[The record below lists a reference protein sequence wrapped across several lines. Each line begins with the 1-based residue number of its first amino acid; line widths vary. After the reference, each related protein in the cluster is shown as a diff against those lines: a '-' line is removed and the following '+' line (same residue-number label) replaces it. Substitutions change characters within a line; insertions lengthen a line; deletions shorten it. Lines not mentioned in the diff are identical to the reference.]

1 MIRVTENEIK
11 VNERQA
17 EALSRALTGQS
28 WSNFPAIIQGFK
40 VRGIPE
46 DQILPREN
54 VFTYQA
60 WRALGRQVR
69 KGEHGVKVVTFIQRD
84 KKKTED
90 SETDEVKSRTYSVPR
105 TVSVFHISQT
115 DQREGAQHAAI

>member
-1 MIRVTENEIK
+1 MATLTQTHEQVK
-11 VNERQA
+11 NERQA

-40 VRGIPE
+40 ARGISE

-69 KGEHGVKVVTFIQRD
+69 KGEHGVKVVTFIKRD
-84 KKKTED
+84 KKTED
-90 SETDEVKSRTYSVPR
+90 TETGEVKLQTYSVPR

-115 DQREGAQHAAI
+115 DKREGGQNAAI

>member
-1 MIRVTENEIK
+1 MIRITENK
-11 VNERQA
+11 SNVNDRQA

-28 WSNFPAIIQGFK
+28 WSNFPAIIQGFMA
-40 VRGIPE
+40 RGIPE
-46 DQILPREN
+46 SEILPREN

-84 KKKTED
+84 KKAED
-90 SETDEVKSRTYSVPR
+90 SESGEVKLQTYSVPR

-115 DQREGAQHAAI
+115 DKREGAQNAAI

>member
-1 MIRVTENEIK
+1 MLTVTENKGK

-40 VRGIPE
+40 ARGIPE
-46 DQILPREN
+46 DQISPREN

-69 KGEHGVKVVTFIQRD
+69 KGEHGVKVVTFIKRD
-84 KKKTED
+84 KKTKD
-90 SETDEVKSRTYSVPR
+90 RETGETKLEVVSMPR
-105 TVSVFHISQT
+105 TVSVFHLSQT
-115 DQREGAQHAAI
+115 DKREGV

>member
-1 MIRVTENEIK
+1 MIRVAKNQSK
-11 VNERQA
+11 VNERQS
-17 EALSRALTGQS
+17 EALSRARTGQS

-40 VRGIPE
+40 ARGIPE

-84 KKKTED
+84 KKTED
-90 SETDEVKSRTYSVPR
+90 AETSEVKSRTYSMPR

-115 DQREGAQHAAI
+115 DKREGAQHAAI

>member
-1 MIRVTENEIK
+1 MITVAENKSK

-17 EALSRALTGQS
+17 EALGRALHGQS

-40 VRGIPE
+40 ARGIPE
-46 DQILPREN
+46 DQISPREN

-60 WRALGRQVR
+60 WKALGRQVR
-69 KGEHGVKVVTFIQRD
+69 KGEHGVKVVTFIKRD
-84 KKKTED
+84 KKTED
-90 SETDEVKSRTYSVPR
+90 IKTGEVKLQTYSMPR

-115 DQREGAQHAAI
+115 DSREGVQNAAI

>member
-1 MIRVTENEIK
+1 METLTENKSK

-40 VRGIPE
+40 AHGIPE

-60 WRALGRQVR
+60 WKALGRQVR
-69 KGEHGVKVVTFIQRD
+69 KGEHGVKVVTFIKRD
-84 KKKTED
+84 KKTED
-90 SETDEVKSRTYSVPR
+90 TETGEVKLQTYSMPR

-115 DQREGAQHAAI
+115 DKREGGQNAAI

>member
-1 MIRVTENEIK
+1 MVTVAENKSK

-17 EALSRALTGQS
+17 EALSRALKGQS

-40 VRGIPE
+40 ARGIPE

-60 WRALGRQVR
+60 WKALGRQVR
-69 KGEHGVKVVTFIQRD
+69 KGEHGVKVVTFIKRD
-84 KKKTED
+84 KKVKDVEK
-90 SETDEVKSRTYSVPR
+90 DEVKIQIYSMPR

-115 DQREGAQHAAI
+115 DERKGVQNAAI

>member
-1 MIRVTENEIK
+1 MKTLTENRGK
-11 VNERQA
+11 VNDRQA

-28 WSNFPAIIQGFK
+28 WSNYPAIVQGFK
-40 VRGIPE
+40 SRGIPE
-46 DQILPREN
+46 EQIQPREN

-69 KGEHGVKVVTFIQRD
+69 KGEHGVRVVTFIKRD
-84 KKKTED
+84 KKTED
-90 SETDEVKSRTYSVPR
+90 PQTGEVKFETYSVPR

-115 DQREGAQHAAI
+115 DAKGVQNAAI

>member
-1 MIRVTENEIK
+1 MITVVENK
-11 VNERQA
+11 SNVNDRQA

-40 VRGIPE
+40 TRGIPE
-46 DQILPREN
+46 DQIMPREN

-69 KGEHGVKVVTFIQRD
+69 KGEHGIKVVTFIKRD
-84 KKKTED
+84 KKTED
-90 SETDEVKSRTYSVPR
+90 SETGEVKLQTYSMPR

-115 DQREGAQHAAI
+115 DERKGVQNAAI

>member
-1 MIRVTENEIK
+1 MITVAENTSK
-11 VNERQA
+11 VNERQT

-28 WSNFPAIIQGFK
+28 WSNFPAIIQGFMA
-40 VRGIPE
+40 RGIPE

-60 WRALGRQVR
+60 WKALGRQVR
-69 KGEHGVKVVTFIQRD
+69 KGEHGVKVVTFVKRD
-84 KKKTED
+84 KKVKDT
-90 SETDEVKSRTYSVPR
+90 ETDEVKIQTYSMPR

-115 DQREGAQHAAI
+115 DDRKGVQNAAI

>member
-1 MIRVTENEIK
+1 MVTVTEKQSK

-17 EALSRALTGQS
+17 EALSRALTGKT

-40 VRGIPE
+40 ARGIPE

-60 WRALGRQVR
+60 WKALGRQVR
-69 KGEHGVKVVTFIQRD
+69 KGEHGVKVVTFIHRD
-84 KKKTED
+84 KKTED
-90 SETDEVKSRTYSVPR
+90 PETGEVKFQTYSVPR

-115 DQREGAQHAAI
+115 DKREGVQNAAV

>member
-1 MIRVTENEIK
+1 METLTESKSK

-17 EALSRALTGQS
+17 EALSRALTSQS

-40 VRGIPE
+40 ARGIPE
-46 DQILPREN
+46 EQILPREN

-60 WRALGRQVR
+60 WKALGRQVR
-69 KGEHGVKVVTFIQRD
+69 KGEHGVKVITFIQRD
-84 KKKTED
+84 KKTED
-90 SETDEVKSRTYSVPR
+90 PKTGEVKLQTYSMPR

-115 DQREGAQHAAI
+115 DAREGVKNAAL

>member
-1 MIRVTENEIK
+1 MVTVTEKQSK

-17 EALSRALTGQS
+17 EALSRALTGKT

-40 VRGIPE
+40 ARGIPE

-69 KGEHGVKVVTFIQRD
+69 KGEHGVKVVTFIKRD
-84 KKKTED
+84 KKTED
-90 SETDEVKSRTYSVPR
+90 TETGEVKLQTYSVPR

-115 DQREGAQHAAI
+115 DAKEGAQHAAI

>member
-1 MIRVTENEIK
+1 METLTENKSK
-11 VNERQA
+11 VKERQT

-40 VRGIPE
+40 ARGIPE

-54 VFTYQA
+54 VFTYQD
-60 WRALGRQVR
+60 WRALGRQVC
-69 KGEHGVKVVTFIQRD
+69 KGERGVKVITFIKRD
-84 KKKTED
+84 KKTENT
-90 SETDEVKSRTYSVPR
+90 ETGEVKLQTYSIPR

-115 DQREGAQHAAI
+115 DKREGVQNAAI

>member
-1 MIRVTENEIK
+1 METLTENKGK

-40 VRGIPE
+40 ARGIPE

-60 WRALGRQVR
+60 WKELGRQVR
-69 KGEHGVKVVTFIQRD
+69 KGKHGIKVVNFIKRD
-84 KKKTED
+84 KKVKDTG
-90 SETDEVKSRTYSVPR
+90 TDEVKIKTYSMPR

-115 DQREGAQHAAI
+115 DEREGVQNAAI

>member
-1 MIRVTENEIK
+1 METLTENRSK

-28 WSNFPAIIQGFK
+28 WSNFPAIIQGFTA
-40 VRGIPE
+40 RGIPE
-46 DQILPREN
+46 EQILPREN

-69 KGEHGVKVVTFIQRD
+69 RGERGVRVITYIQRD
-84 KKKTED
+84 EKTED
-90 SETDEVKSRTYSVPR
+90 SETGEVKIRTYSVPR
-105 TVSVFHISQT
+105 SVSVFHISQT
-115 DQREGAQHAAI
+115 DERKGAQHAAI

>member
-1 MIRVTENEIK
+1 MVTVAEKQSK

-17 EALSRALTGQS
+17 EALSRALTGKT

-40 VRGIPE
+40 ARGISE
-46 DQILPREN
+46 DQISPREN

-69 KGEHGVKVVTFIQRD
+69 KGEHGVKVITFIKRD
-84 KKKTED
+84 KKTED
-90 SETDEVKSRTYSVPR
+90 TKTGEVK
-105 TVSVFHISQT
+105 FQT
-115 DQREGAQHAAI
+115 AEGWPNQG

>member
-1 MIRVTENEIK
+1 MSTVAQTASGIK
-11 VNERQA
+11 NERQA

-28 WSNFPAIIQGFK
+28 WSNFPAIIQGFTA
-40 VRGIPE
+40 RGIPE

-60 WRALGRQVR
+60 WKALGRQVR
-69 KGEHGVKVVTFIQRD
+69 KGEHGVKVVTFIKRD
-84 KKKTED
+84 KKTED
-90 SETDEVKSRTYSVPR
+90 DKAGEVKVKSFSMPR

-115 DQREGAQHAAI
+115 DAKEAHHAAI

>member
-1 MIRVTENEIK
+1 METLTENKSK

-28 WSNFPAIIQGFK
+28 WSNFPAIIQGFTA
-40 VRGIPE
+40 RGIPE

-60 WRALGRQVR
+60 WKALGRQVR
-69 KGEHGVKVVTFIQRD
+69 KGEHGVKVITFIQRD
-84 KKKTED
+84 KKTKDT
-90 SETDEVKSRTYSVPR
+90 ETDEVKIQTYSVPR

-115 DQREGAQHAAI
+115 DTKEGVQNAAI